1 MAALYGVDRR
11 IEKVEPFEPLKID
24 CKFDCVTA
32 VATVFDRYHGKGGNI
47 PASWGASEWLFFL
60 QDIETRLTPGA
71 KVLLWMNRTT
81 HCQRP

>member
-24 CKFDCVTA
+24 CKFDCVMA

-47 PASWGASEWLFFL
+47 PAIWGASEWLFFSK
-60 QDIETRLTPGA
+60 TSKRGS
-71 KVLLWMNRTT
+71 
-81 HCQRP
+81 RPARRFSCG